1 MVGRIVSSG
10 NWHTGSYWP
19 QSGWNTFRRPS
30 GKNIGADPFQP
41 IFNIE
46 LSWFLCGLLVWLI
59 VGCDRFVIIKDH
71 IFSFILFKRYISF
84 FVNFDFLIISCY
96 DPLEGIVDLK
106 RFFQFQ
112 SLLLFNCLQDY
123 TDVDY
128 NSKKILTIRS
138 CDVLNHGFNFFKN
151 IINDIIILLL
161 IIHKF
166 NHSNNRSLDDIFLF
180 LRTSW

>member
-1 MVGRIVSSG
+1 M
-10 NWHTGSYWP
+10 
-19 QSGWNTFRRPS
+19 QLFRAWLLLE
-30 GKNIGADPFQP
+30 I
-41 IFNIE
+41 IF
-46 LSWFLCGLLVWLI
+46 L
-59 VGCDRFVIIKDH
+59 
-71 IFSFILFKRYISF
+71 FILFKRYISF

-112 SLLLFNCLQDY
+112 SLLLFNFLQDY

-138 CDVLNHGFNFFKN
+138 YDVLNHGFNFFKN
-151 IINDIIILLL
+151 IINDIIIISLL

-166 NHSNNRSLDDIFLF
+166 NHSNNRSLDDIFF
-180 LRTSW
+180 ISSYIVIK